1 MDFDV
6 KKLKEESAMC
16 IAHGFTWMFGGG
28 VFTFFAFSMFIG
40 VLSNLI
46 MTLLVLP
53 FVLCGVAVFVTGF
66 IDFLEGK
73 TNDKLVKMI
82 KNKDFVDGARFR
94 LMKDKYNKTRF
105 FLNRLYKVSAVTYLI
120 IFIVAFIIVGLN
132 S

>member
-6 KKLKEESAMC
+6 KKLKDESALC
-16 IAHGFTWMFGGG
+16 IAHGFTWMFSGGI
-28 VFTFFAFSMFIG
+28 FTFFAFSMFIG

-53 FVLCGVAVFVTGF
+53 FVLCGVAVFVKGL

-73 TNDKLVKMI
+73 TIDKLIKMI
-82 KNKDFVDGARFR
+82 ENKEFVDEPRFR
-94 LMKDKYNKTRF
+94 LIKDKYNKIRF
-105 FLNRLYKVSAVTYLI
+105 FVNRLYKVSAYTYLI
-120 IFIVAFIIVGLN
+120 IFIIAFIIVGLN